1 MGGNRSENNGLESSW
16 FDRDRESSGN
26 SESDKDS
33 SGSRESDGE
42 SNGESVMSEAAYYGE
57 TMDFEPQ
64 QVSTS
69 NRTENSET
77 EDMVVDL
84 SARTDSTSS
93 IYESESS
100 AEDLSIDDG
109 PALNYS
115 GAAFTAVNDNS
126 TTSESES
133 SAEYSPIDDGLTL
146 NYSGATFNY
155 SGATFTAVTDSS
167 TTYVSESSASIDD
180 GPTLNYRG
188 TAAFTA
194 VNDNS
199 TTSESESSVEDLSI
213 ENVSGA
219 ACTAVKRANKDSGSD
234 SSTTSESE
242 SMATDSEESCENIRR
257 HHDSMCDYNEG
268 AFAACTAVKHANKD
282 SDSDSSTTSENE
294 SMATD
299 SEESCEN
306 IRRHHDSI
314 MCDYNEG
321 AFAACTAVKH
331 ANKDSDSDSS
341 TTSES
346 ESMATDSEESCENM
360 RGHDLMYNC
369 NEGAFLVHYP
379 IEYYYKYVM
388 DISD

>member
-16 FDRDRESSGN
+16 SDRDRESSGN

-167 TTYVSESSASIDD
+167 TTYVSESSAEDSSIDD

-234 SSTTSESE
+234 SSTTSES
-242 SMATDSEESCENIRR
+242 
-257 HHDSMCDYNEG
+257 
-268 AFAACTAVKHANKD
+268 
-282 SDSDSSTTSENE
+282 E